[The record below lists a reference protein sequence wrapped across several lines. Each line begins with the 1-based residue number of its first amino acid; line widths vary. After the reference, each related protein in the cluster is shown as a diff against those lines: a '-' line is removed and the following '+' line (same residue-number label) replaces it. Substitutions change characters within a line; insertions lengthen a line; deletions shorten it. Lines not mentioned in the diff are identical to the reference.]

1 MMCFASLPI
10 YPDGPTY
17 SILSHRNEYS
27 RDQTSDAYTVSSSL
41 DTRVGNSLIGFLSD
55 LLVFVSERAIRPEK
69 ISERAMSNLSKS
81 LTVALL

>member
-10 YPDGPTY
+10 YPDGPIQY
-17 SILSHRNEYS
+17 SQPQKRVQY

>member
-1 MMCFASLPI
+1 MFRFSPNISRWPA
-10 YPDGPTY
+10 Y

-55 LLVFVSERAIRPEK
+55 LLVFVSERAIRPQK